1 MVQYMAKFHPK
12 IIQQAR
18 IQQTSLIRDKTK
30 VLQIGCFFF
39 KLTTQ
44 IQDVQI

>member
-1 MVQYMAKFHPK
+1 MVHYMAKFHRK

-30 VLQIGCFFF
+30 VLQIGGVFFF
-39 KLTTQ
+39 
-44 IQDVQI
+44 

>member
-1 MVQYMAKFHPK
+1 MMHYMAKFHPK

-30 VLQIGCFFF
+30 VLQIGFF
-39 KLTTQ
+39 LS
-44 IQDVQI
+44 